1 MTALAELQ
9 TGAAGPGFVA
19 ELQRT
24 IRAVGIARNF
34 PPPEGFSRWDADAVR
49 TAAAEFL
56 SDAQT
61 PRRLTDLA
69 LHCATDQ
76 ALRARLQGAVRNFL
90 ADLGRRTPIGK
101 LVVRINDVLAHDD
114 GFVRVGGRWAV
125 AGGRTTPGADDPD
138 ALSRAIRGVAVVVP
152 AWGHEATRTA
162 PVADK
167 ATIVS
172 MCRTLLEAA
181 GGSLTVRSLARAI
194 GHRLGLGQA
203 PLSLEVAALD
213 PPSGG
218 EAAGAGAVPLDS
230 TGAQALRLVRATEVL
245 ALLDD
250 RERLAVAFP
259 EYSVRELGPVLGA
272 GPSQS
277 HLIRRRAVEIVRSEV
292 LDDDDGEAVALLVM
306 ELARIWAD
314 DADSRAGSPVMAVR

>member
-1 MTALAELQ
+1 MSALAELKA
-9 TGAAGPGFVA
+9 GSAGPGFVA

-34 PPPEGFSRWDADAVR
+34 PPPDGFTRWDADAVR

-69 LHCATDQ
+69 LHCASDQ
-76 ALRARLQGAVRNFL
+76 AVHARLQGAVRNFL

-101 LVVRINDVLAHDD
+101 LVVRINDVLSHDA
-114 GFVRVGGRWAV
+114 GFVRVHGRWAI
-125 AGGRTTPGADDPD
+125 AGKPTTPGADDPD
-138 ALSRAIRGVAVVVP
+138 ALSRAIRGVTVMVP
-152 AWGHEATRTA
+152 AWGHDAARTA

-167 ATIVS
+167 ATIVTL
-172 MCRTLLEAA
+172 CRTLLETA

-203 PLSLEVAALD
+203 PLSLEVEALD

-218 EAAGAGAVPLDS
+218 VAAGAGAAPSDR
-230 TGAQALRLVRATEVL
+230 TGAEALRLVRATEVL

-277 HLIRRRAVEIVRSEV
+277 HLIRRRAVEIIRAEV

-314 DADSRAGSPVMAVR
+314 DVDSRAGSPVLVV